1 MSRSLCLVFQPDLLQ
16 RKFTVQHNLIKKKLQ
31 DSQALIKPPT
41 TAAVREGVQ
50 NRGLNCLV
58 SRSTHVPG
66 VPGACFSHR
75 IGFFPL
81 CTSPLLRLCCL
92 KSRQR
97 LVVFQLGT
105 SCSNQGEGGSKR
117 AGRAPA
123 VCHWHRTNVLVWGLS
138 DRSLPLPSAVTFSAG
153 RGKMCGPKHNLTE
166 FSEYLLVSC

>member
-16 RKFTVQHNLIKKKLQ
+16 QKLTVQHNLIKKKLQ

-75 IGFFPL
+75 IVFFSSVHLTSLKALLPQKQAAPGGF
-81 CTSPLLRLCCL
+81 
-92 KSRQR
+92 
-97 LVVFQLGT
+97 
-105 SCSNQGEGGSKR
+105 
-117 AGRAPA
+117 A
-123 VCHWHRTNVLVWGLS
+123 VGNKL
-138 DRSLPLPSAVTFSAG
+138 
-153 RGKMCGPKHNLTE
+153 
-166 FSEYLLVSC
+166 